1 MAALFLS
8 VQRRTAVRGRCK
20 GSVKSTTT
28 TQMFS
33 VGEVARG
40 CREARAKRERNAE
53 LVSVR
58 IGRHACPKLEF
69 FWLKKFQLGV
79 EVSSLAMTT
88 ALIRKLTRKTA
99 DVKVEF
105 RSWVR

>member
-1 MAALFLS
+1 M
-8 VQRRTAVRGRCK
+8 RGRCK

-40 CREARAKRERNAE
+40 CRETRAKRERNAE

-58 IGRHACPKLEF
+58 IGRHACPKL
-69 FWLKKFQLGV
+69 
-79 EVSSLAMTT
+79 
-88 ALIRKLTRKTA
+88 
-99 DVKVEF
+99 
-105 RSWVR
+105 